1 MIPLCAGDCRRH
13 NLVYRKRNNCRYHM
27 AEWSSSSL
35 GFWIAC
41 LWMEAGD
48 SVFLGHLEYWS
59 KLGQHWGICSS
70 PGYPWDESH
79 LEAWFISRECEIGQI
94 QRRWYPNTILT
105 RNWPGTCH
113 LHEEGA
119 GQMSLPHLLDC
130 HEPSYGFLPSDS
142 LFLVL

>member
-1 MIPLCAGDCRRH
+1 MFTEKEIIADITWPSGAAALGDSG
-13 NLVYRKRNNCRYHM
+13 L
-27 AEWSSSSL
+27 L
-35 GFWIAC
+35 C